1 MAYAMSR
8 GKKQIWRHVNGLFV
22 NKKRENLFDVDVSGS
37 GSRHILALIFAS
49 SLITAIFIYY
59 YYEIQDGRMSSGE
72 STPLLLLCYA
82 GAVLAYFFLKSIL
95 YYITNWVFFKKEQ
108 QKKWSDIYSDLLG
121 VSSFILFPLVLV
133 LVYSSS
139 YYTIIEYTFLIFFVF
154 AKILLF
160 YNCVKNF
167 FNRIQGLFHLI
178 LYFCTL
184 EIIPLFL
191 MWNGVEFINRLI
203 TLKN

>member
-37 GSRHILALIFAS
+37 GSRHILALILAS
-49 SLITAIFIYY
+49 SLITSIFIYY
-59 YYEIQDGRMSSGE
+59 YYEIQDGRMLSGE
-72 STPLLLLCYA
+72 SAPLLLLCYA
-82 GAVLAYFFLKSIL
+82 GAVLAYFILKSIL
-95 YYITNWVFFKKEQ
+95 YNITNWVFFKKEQ

>member
-37 GSRHILALIFAS
+37 GSRHILALILAS

-82 GAVLAYFFLKSIL
+82 GAVLAYFILKSIL
-95 YYITNWVFFKKEQ
+95 YNITNWVFFKKEQ

-133 LVYSSS
+133 IVYSSS